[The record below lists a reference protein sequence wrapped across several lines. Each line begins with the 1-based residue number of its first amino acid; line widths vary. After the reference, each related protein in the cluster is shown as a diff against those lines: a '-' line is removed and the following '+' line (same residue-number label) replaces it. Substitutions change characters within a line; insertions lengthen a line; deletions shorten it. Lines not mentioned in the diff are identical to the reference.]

1 MRYAILSDIHANLE
15 ALTAVLADIAAQRI
29 DQVLCLGDSVGYGAD
44 PKACLTRLEEAHA
57 VGVCGNH
64 EWGCLGKLELRWFNE
79 AARVALEWTRD
90 QLSFADLNVLRR
102 LPLTTTDGAV
112 TLVHGTLI
120 HPERFDYL
128 IDVGQGL
135 DCARAC
141 QTFLCCVGHTHV
153 PLVLEVDW
161 RRRQMG
167 RLLTA
172 PSDVAEVQLNG
183 QPDQVRY
190 VINPGSVGQPRDGDP
205 RASYAIL
212 DAADH
217 RMWIRRI
224 PYDITSAQANIRR
237 AGLPGFLADRL
248 AVGR

>member
-64 EWGCLGKLELRWFNE
+64 EWGCLGKLDVRWFNE
-79 AARVALEWTRD
+79 AAGRAIEWTRD
-90 QLSFADLNVLRR
+90 QLSFTELDALRR
-102 LPLTTTDGAV
+102 LPLTATEGPL
-112 TLVHGTLI
+112 TLVHGTLA
-120 HPERFDYL
+120 HPDRFDYL
-128 IDVGQGL
+128 IEIGQGL
-135 DCARAC
+135 DSARSCRTLVCA
-141 QTFLCCVGHTHV
+141 VGHTHV
-153 PLVLEVDW
+153 SFVLEVD
-161 RRRQMG
+161 RQG
-167 RLLTA
+167 HQVRRLLTSA
-172 PSDVAEVQLNG
+172 QEVSEVRLTDDAERF
-183 QPDQVRY
+183 RY
-190 VINPGSVGQPRDGDP
+190 LLNPGSVGQPRDGDP
-205 RASYAIL
+205 RAGYAIL

-217 RMWIRRI
+217 RVWIRRI
-224 PYDITSAQANIRR
+224 PYDIERAQAKIRQ